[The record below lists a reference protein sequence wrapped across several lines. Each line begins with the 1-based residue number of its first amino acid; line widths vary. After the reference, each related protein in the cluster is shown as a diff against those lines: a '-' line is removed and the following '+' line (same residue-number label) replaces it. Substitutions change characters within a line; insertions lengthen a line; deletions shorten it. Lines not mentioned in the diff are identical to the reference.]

1 MSPIPRNNCETSHL
15 LTHTPSSLFVVNM
28 CIIQAT
34 GHADMVRDSLEPVPD
49 LSPGRARRDLA
60 LLMPGEISGV
70 LALVTFGTT
79 KHFRETL
86 YRTFVPK
93 RWQRAAAAPEPVMD
107 EEFKG
112 GGSAYARAM
121 TPMPPLGHAAP
132 ASARGNPS
140 WLQSIHKEGTEHHD
154 DDLGGALG
162 HRFGDR
168 GSWTRGVQGLPAPGV
183 PLHDLKSPVF
193 RDSVWREGTTLS
205 PVPEYV

>member
-1 MSPIPRNNCETSHL
+1 
-15 LTHTPSSLFVVNM
+15 
-28 CIIQAT
+28 
-34 GHADMVRDSLEPVPD
+34 MVRDSLEPVPD

-86 YRTFVPK
+86 YRTFVPT

-121 TPMPPLGHAAP
+121 TPMPPLGAWAP
-132 ASARGNPS
+132 ASLTPGGGRDPS
-140 WLQSIHKEGTEHHD
+140 WLQSINSKEGGTGHHD
-154 DDLGGALG
+154 DLGWALG